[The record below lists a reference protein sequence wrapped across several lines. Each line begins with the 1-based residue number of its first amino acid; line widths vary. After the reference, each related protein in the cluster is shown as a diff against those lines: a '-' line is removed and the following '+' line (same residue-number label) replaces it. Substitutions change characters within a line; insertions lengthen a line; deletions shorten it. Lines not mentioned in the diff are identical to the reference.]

1 MKMLKYY
8 DIGILSFL
16 VLLLAGCG
24 SNVEDPRLA
33 DTLVNVM
40 TVKEAKAQEQS
51 FTGVVS
57 ARVQS
62 NLGFRVSGKIV
73 ERLVDKG
80 QNVKKGQALMRIDQN
95 DLALTITAKENA
107 VKAANARFV
116 LTSADEN
123 RYKKLLEVNAI
134 SKQSYDQAKAA
145 VDAASAELA
154 AALAQAQIA
163 KNEGQY
169 SLLTADSDGTIVE
182 TLGEPGQVVSAG
194 QTVIKLAHNG
204 AREASIDLP
213 ETVRPTLNS
222 AAQAVLFGSTVRTP
236 VSLRQLSDSANPLTR
251 TYEARYVL
259 SGDIAKA
266 PLGSTITVYLPF
278 KKGTNTVEVPLSAI
292 TDEGKGPGV
301 WIVNSDALTLSF
313 RMVEIDS
320 LTTESA
326 LIKSGLGQN
335 DKIVALGAHY
345 LHEGQKVRIAKVLQ

>member
-1 MKMLKYY
+1 MLKYY
-8 DIGILSFL
+8 NIGVLSFL
-16 VLLLAGCG
+16 VVLLAGCE
-24 SNVEDPRLA
+24 STVEDPRLA

-40 TVKEAKAQEQS
+40 TLKEAKIQEQS

-80 QNVKKGQALMRIDQN
+80 QSVKKGQSLMRIDQN
-95 DLALTITAKENA
+95 DLSLTITARENA
-107 VKAANARFV
+107 VKAANARFT
-116 LTSADEN
+116 LASADEN

-134 SKQSYDQAKAA
+134 SKQAYDQAKAA
-145 VDAASAELA
+145 VDAASAELN

-169 SLLTADSDGTIVE
+169 SLLVADSDGTIVE

-204 AREASIDLP
+204 AREASVDLP
-213 ETVRPTLNS
+213 ETVRPNLNS
-222 AAQAVLFGSTVRTP
+222 QAQAVLFGSTTRTP

-259 SGDIAKA
+259 SGDTAKA
-266 PLGSTITVYLPF
+266 PLGATITVYLPL
-278 KKGTNTVEVPLSAI
+278 KKGNVNSVEVPLSAI

-301 WIVNSDALTLSF
+301 WIVNSETSTLSF
-313 RMVEIDS
+313 KTVEIET
-320 LTTESA
+320 LTSESA
-326 LIKSGLGQN
+326 LIKKGLVPN
-335 DKIVALGAHY
+335 DTIVALGAHY
-345 LHEGQKVRIAKVLQ
+345 LHEGQKVRVAKGLQ

>member
-1 MKMLKYY
+1 MTMYRYSIIGMLSLLTLF
-8 DIGILSFL
+8 LS
-16 VLLLAGCG
+16 GCE
-24 SNVEDPRLA
+24 SNVEDPRLS
-33 DTLVNVM
+33 DVIVNVL
-40 TVKEAKAQEQS
+40 TVKEAKSQEQS
-51 FTGVVS
+51 FTGVVM

-80 QNVKKGQALMRIDQN
+80 QNVKKGQPLMRIDQN
-95 DLALTITAKENA
+95 DLTLAISAKENA

-116 LTSADEN
+116 LSNADEN

-134 SKQSYDQAKAA
+134 SKQTYDQAKAA
-145 VDAASAELA
+145 VDAASAELSV
-154 AALAQAQIA
+154 ALAQAQIA

-182 TLGEPGQVVSAG
+182 TLGEPGQVVNAG
-194 QTVIKLAHNG
+194 QTVIKLAHSG
-204 AREASIDLP
+204 AREASVELP

-222 AAQAVLFGSTVRTP
+222 KAQAVLFGSTLRTS
-236 VSLRQLSDSANPLTR
+236 VHMRQLSDSANPFTR

-266 PLGSTITVYLPF
+266 PLGATITVYVSSN
-278 KKGTNTVEVPLSAI
+278 KGASMVEVPLSAV

-301 WIVNSDALTLSF
+301 WLVNNDTSTIYF

-320 LTTESA
+320 LTSESA
-326 LIKSGLGQN
+326 LLKSGIMQN
-335 DKIVALGAHY
+335 DTIVALGAHY
-345 LHEGQKVRIAKVLQ
+345 LHEGQKVRIAKGFQ

>member
-1 MKMLKYY
+1 MLKYY
-8 DIGILSFL
+8 NIGVLSFL
-16 VLLLAGCG
+16 VVLLSGCE
-24 SNVEDPRLA
+24 STVEDPRLA

-40 TVKEAKAQEQS
+40 TLKEAKAQEQS
-51 FTGVVS
+51 FTGVVT

-80 QNVKKGQALMRIDQN
+80 QSVKKGQPLMRIDPN
-95 DLALTITAKENA
+95 DLSLTITARENA
-107 VKAANARFV
+107 VKAANARFA
-116 LTSADEN
+116 LASADEN

-134 SKQSYDQAKAA
+134 SKQAYDQAKTAL
-145 VDAASAELA
+145 DAASAELN

-163 KNEGQY
+163 KNEGNY

-204 AREASIDLP
+204 AREASVDLP
-213 ETVRPTLNS
+213 ETVRPRLNS
-222 AAQAVLFGSTVRTP
+222 EAQAVLFGSTTRTP

-259 SGDIAKA
+259 SGDTAKA
-266 PLGSTITVYLPF
+266 PLGATITVYLPL
-278 KKGTNTVEVPLSAI
+278 KKGNINSVEVPLSAI

-301 WIVNSDALTLSF
+301 WIVNNETSILSF
-313 RMVEIDS
+313 RTVVIDT
-320 LTTESA
+320 LTSESA
-326 LIKSGLGQN
+326 LIKNGLSPN
-335 DKIVALGAHY
+335 DTIVALGAHY
-345 LHEGQKVRIAKVLQ
+345 LHEGQKVRVAKELQ